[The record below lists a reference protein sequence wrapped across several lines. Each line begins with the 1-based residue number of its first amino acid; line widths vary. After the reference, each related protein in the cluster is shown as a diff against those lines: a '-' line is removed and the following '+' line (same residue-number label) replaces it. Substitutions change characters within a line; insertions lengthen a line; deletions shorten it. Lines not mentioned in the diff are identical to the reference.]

1 MSLVMKDAYDMFSFL
16 YLYIYECTTTIQ
28 YEFKFSLIE
37 LIYNVRCTIDVP
49 RDNEVVTY
57 VR

>member
-1 MSLVMKDAYDMFSFL
+1 MHMICFLFL

-37 LIYNVRCTIDVP
+37 LIYNVRRTIDVP